1 MNKGAHLKVQ
11 GVHGAS
17 QLFLP
22 YHVLEEVKSTP
33 KIELQSKS
41 TFEVGHY
48 FCLPTLKSGSIIYFT
63 DMHWNFSPCPTMH
76 SHYLGPLG
84 IINLLFFDFR
94 WSGPKSRK
102 KLSSFSATIDWK
114 FI

>member
-11 GVHGAS
+11 GLHGAP

-41 TFEVGHY
+41 TFEV
-48 FCLPTLKSGSIIYFT
+48 CSPRKSGSIIYFT
-63 DMHWNFSPCPTMH
+63 DMHWNFSPCPAMH
-76 SHYLGPLG
+76 PHYLGPMG
-84 IINLLFFDFR
+84 IIVLLFFVYHLR
-94 WSGPKSRK
+94 NN
-102 KLSSFSATIDWK
+102 K
-114 FI
+114 F